1 MLWQTYNP
9 AGLVILGLHSRGEIE
24 FRARSF
30 RTPLLDQTI
39 LIPPSHLFSV
49 LHFLFVS
56 RLRSVPSVLSA
67 NETLLQVGEPTVE
80 LALDGL
86 SFGRLAGVHRQA
98 VTEAFEGSVHA
109 HQSLHFVEGDG
120 CVTRGVLG
128 LHGPGLLRRERQRQ
142 RPPRRGVFSRLR
154 GDNVCHSR
162 LSSGGRRKHGRGGDR
177 FRWYFNFLPHGRDG
191 LI

>member
-1 MLWQTYNP
+1 MFQQVATAYMSHNGARNCPVHPYSVSRIHQGRTNNYAGQTYNP
-9 AGLVILGLHSRGEIE
+9 AGFVILGLHGWGDIE
-24 FRARSF
+24 FRARSL

-39 LIPPSHLFSV
+39 LIPPPHRFSI
-49 LHFLFVS
+49 LHFLLVS

-109 HQSLHFVEGDG
+109 H
-120 CVTRGVLG
+120 
-128 LHGPGLLRRERQRQ
+128 
-142 RPPRRGVFSRLR
+142 
-154 GDNVCHSR
+154 
-162 LSSGGRRKHGRGGDR
+162 
-177 FRWYFNFLPHGRDG
+177 
-191 LI
+191 